1 MRIVAPMMILIL
13 MTSTLAGCVDSVE
26 NDILDESQKITSWEE
41 NIEFL
46 SPSEGDWVEGEFE
59 VTVTTIDAL
68 EAEYLELWVNGQL
81 EGNESMDDSVIFS
94 IDTSNHSD
102 GTGAPVRLVA
112 SERAH

>member
-26 NDILDESQKITSWEE
+26 NDILDKSQKITSWEE

-46 SPSEGDWVEGEFE
+46 SPSEGDWVEGDFE

-68 EAEYLELWVNGQL
+68 EAEYLELWINGQL
-81 EGNESMDDSVIFS
+81 RGKDRKSV
-94 IDTSNHSD
+94 
-102 GTGAPVRLVA
+102 V
-112 SERAH
+112 